1 MCFEA
6 EDELREWFDGERR
19 EKIIVMYLS
28 LCLKS
33 HAVSSNTL
41 V

>member
-1 MCFEA
+1 MCLKG
-6 EDELREWFDGERR
+6 DQLREWFDGERR
-19 EKIIVMYLS
+19 EKIVMYLS

-33 HAVSSNTL
+33 HGVCPNTL